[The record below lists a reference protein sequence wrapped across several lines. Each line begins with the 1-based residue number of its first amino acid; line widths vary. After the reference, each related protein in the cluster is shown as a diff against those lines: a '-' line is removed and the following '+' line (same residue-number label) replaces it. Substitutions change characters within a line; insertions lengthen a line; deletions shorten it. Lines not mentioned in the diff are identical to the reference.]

1 MNESDS
7 SESSQWGWW
16 VAVVFGVQAVLLWWV
31 SSGKSDEV
39 RGDEA
44 SLVQVDPSVVKALAL
59 EEPMSLG
66 QPRTNGFSAVWL
78 KPKSLQH
85 QFARWTPPDIP
96 LPPETNV
103 VETIIQEALEKNPV
117 PKFRSFE
124 KPAPK
129 LTRISVPPLRREEES
144 RLVLRGGLA
153 ERTLVGVVALKTAW
167 EHDTFLR
174 PTRIQ
179 VLVDSMGRVMNGVL
193 LAESGHA
200 PADIAA
206 MELALKEIRFNAITN
221 STAYASGELVF
232 QWHTDPASVT
242 NVKERF
248 PR

>member
-16 VAVVFGVQAVLLWWV
+16 VAVVFGVQALILWWV

-39 RGDEA
+39 RRDES
-44 SLVQVDPSVVKALAL
+44 SLVQVDPALVEALAM

-66 QPRTNGFSAVWL
+66 QTRTNGFSAVWL

-103 VETIIQEALEKNPV
+103 VEAVIQEVLAKNPV
-117 PKFRSFE
+117 PEFRSFE
-124 KPAPK
+124 KPEPK
-129 LTRISVPPLRREEES
+129 LTRISVPPLRPKEGS
-144 RLVLRGGLA
+144 RLVLRGGLT
-153 ERTLVGVVALKTAW
+153 ERTLVGVVALKAAW
-167 EHDTFLR
+167 EHDSFLQ
-174 PTRIQ
+174 PTRVQ
-179 VLVDSMGRVMNGVL
+179 VLVDSMGRVMSGVL

-200 PADIAA
+200 PADATA
-206 MELALKEIRFNAITN
+206 MELALKEIRFNTITN

-232 QWHTDPASVT
+232 QWHTDPESVT
-242 NVKERF
+242 NVTERF

>member
-1 MNESDS
+1 MNESGS

-44 SLVQVDPSVVKALAL
+44 SLVQVDPAVVKALAL

-78 KPKSLQH
+78 KPKPLQH

-117 PKFRSFE
+117 PEFRSFE

-129 LTRISVPPLRREEES
+129 LTRISVPPLRPKEGS

-153 ERTLVGVVALKTAW
+153 ERTLVGAVALKAAW
-167 EHDTFLR
+167 EHDSFLR
-174 PTRIQ
+174 PTRVQ

-200 PADIAA
+200 PADAAA

-232 QWHTDPASVT
+232 QWHTDPDSVT
-242 NVKERF
+242 NVTERF